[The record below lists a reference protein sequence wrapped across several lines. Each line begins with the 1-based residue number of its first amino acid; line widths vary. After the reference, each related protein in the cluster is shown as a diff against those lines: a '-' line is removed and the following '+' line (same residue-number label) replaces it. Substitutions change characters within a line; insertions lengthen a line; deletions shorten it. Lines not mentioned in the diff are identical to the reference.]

1 MAGSGQLSGLT
12 AGLTAVML
20 LHLSAGSQLSQ
31 ATETRNDYTVFSHNK
46 KVIVILNY
54 LLSIIIYSF
63 PVFFVPLDLHKGFKM
78 SRK

>member
-1 MAGSGQLSGLT
+1 MAGSGQLAGLT

-46 KVIVILNY
+46 KV
-54 LLSIIIYSF
+54 
-63 PVFFVPLDLHKGFKM
+63 P
-78 SRK
+78 

>member
-1 MAGSGQLSGLT
+1 MAGSGQL

-46 KVIVILNY
+46 KVSVTFYFTPNLREFK
-54 LLSIIIYSF
+54 LLH
-63 PVFFVPLDLHKGFKM
+63 V
-78 SRK
+78 

>member
-1 MAGSGQLSGLT
+1 MAGSGQLAGLT

-54 LLSIIIYSF
+54 
-63 PVFFVPLDLHKGFKM
+63 
-78 SRK
+78 